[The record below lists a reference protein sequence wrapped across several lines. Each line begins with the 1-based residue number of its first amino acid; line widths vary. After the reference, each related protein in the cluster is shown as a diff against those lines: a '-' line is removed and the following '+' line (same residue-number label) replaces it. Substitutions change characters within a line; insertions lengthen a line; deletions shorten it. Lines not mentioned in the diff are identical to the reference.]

1 MTLVAEP
8 AEPAEPAERP
18 RSISVIGWTTLVL
31 SVILASKA
39 LIDIAVWKAMGPA
52 VPALMRMSRF
62 QSADVPYVRTIL
74 AHLTQIKLAQAL
86 LWIGV
91 AFIAIGLLRLR
102 PWTRVAMQAVGGC
115 VLLYFAFLLAVWARA
130 WTAEPV
136 DPSVPR
142 LSEASRIT
150 LLAGGITV
158 LLVLGG
164 IVVGMIV
171 VLRRPRIRQAFD
183 SAAR

>member
-1 MTLVAEP
+1 MQAPE
-8 AEPAEPAERP
+8 EPAERP
-18 RSISVIGWTTLVL
+18 RPIAFIGWTTLVL
-31 SVILASKA
+31 SVLLALKA

-52 VPALMRMSRF
+52 VPALLRMSRDP
-62 QSADVPYVRTIL
+62 SAQAPYVRTIL
-74 AHLTQIKLAQAL
+74 AHLTQIKLAQTF
-86 LWIGV
+86 LWLGV
-91 AFIAIGLLRLR
+91 AFIAIALLRLR
-102 PWTRVAMQAVGGC
+102 PWARVAMQAVGGG
-115 VLLYFAFLLAVWARA
+115 VLLYFAFLVAVWARA
-130 WTAEPV
+130 WTAEPI

-158 LLVLGG
+158 VLVLAG
-164 IVVGMIV
+164 IVVAMIV